1 MENSL
6 RDRNTRPPYL
16 SPEKPC
22 MQYKKQKL
30 EPDMEQQIAS
40 KMGNK
45 YHKAAYCPAAYLN
58 YMQSTSCEMLSWM
71 THKLES
77 RLQGEISTTSGMQMI
92 LP

>member
-1 MENSL
+1 
-6 RDRNTRPPYL
+6 
-16 SPEKPC
+16 

-45 YHKAAYCPAAYLN
+45 YHKAAYCPTAYLN

>member
-1 MENSL
+1 
-6 RDRNTRPPYL
+6 
-16 SPEKPC
+16 

-45 YHKAAYCPAAYLN
+45 YHKAAYCPTAYLN

-71 THKLES
+71 H
-77 RLQGEISTTSGMQMI
+77 TSWIKIAGRNINNLRYADDITLMTKSKRN
-92 LP
+92 